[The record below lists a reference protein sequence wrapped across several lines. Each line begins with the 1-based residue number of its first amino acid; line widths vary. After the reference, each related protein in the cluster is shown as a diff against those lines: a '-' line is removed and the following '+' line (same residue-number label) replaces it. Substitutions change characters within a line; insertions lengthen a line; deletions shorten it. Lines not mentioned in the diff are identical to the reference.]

1 MLDVGPYMKALE
13 VPALVLS
20 QALFR
25 PQGTWDFL
33 GLSWKEAVL
42 N

>member
-13 VPALVLS
+13 VAVQVLS

-25 PQGTWDFL
+25 
-33 GLSWKEAVL
+33 AVPWRCSRSFWRTGRP
-42 N
+42 